1 MTVGEI
7 VLGVS
12 CTASLSKLMC
22 YLLHTFFPTFSK
34 CAFYLKHLG
43 HVPVSK
49 RRTEHLFR
57 IKNERSEEDQS
68 VLNSNIYPN

>member
-12 CTASLSKLMC
+12 CTASFSKLMC
-22 YLLHTFFPTFSK
+22 YLFHTFFPTFSK
-34 CAFYLKHLG
+34 CAFYLKHLA

-57 IKNERSEEDQS
+57 IKNERSERTKA
-68 VLNSNIYPN
+68 Y